1 MNISRA
7 LPGIALA
14 AACAGPALAEG
25 GFAPKADLEALS
37 GSYASPAPETWYGG
51 FGTRAFWFDDG
62 TWGLSFTHALDPD
75 MKATTFRFR
84 TEGPYEI
91 GAPSAAV
98 EGAWEGNFSEAKK
111 YVTLLTED
119 PALIAAFGFA
129 DCGLTYGV
137 ETDISETGCASW
149 QPVAVCGVDH
159 DLIAKDAAGVY
170 FGVRPG
176 DNDLCTPDRRPT
188 ALLQPVVLQ

>member
-1 MNISRA
+1 MNLSHT
-7 LPGIALA
+7 LSGIALA
-14 AACAGPALAEG
+14 AVCAGSALAEG
-25 GFAPKADLEALS
+25 SFAAKAELETLS
-37 GSYASPAPETWYGG
+37 GTYASTAPETWYGG
-51 FGTRAFWFDDG
+51 FGTRKFTFEDG
-62 TWGLSFTHALDPD
+62 TWGLSFTHALDPG
-75 MKATTFRFR
+75 MEVTTFRFR

-98 EGAWEGNFSEAKK
+98 AGAYEGNFTEAKK

-119 PALIAAFGFA
+119 PQLIAAFGFA
-129 DCGLTYGV
+129 ECGLTYGV

-149 QPVAVCGVDH
+149 QPVAVCGLDH

-170 FGVRPG
+170 FGVRPN
-176 DNDLCTPDRRPT
+176 DNDMCTPDKRPT